1 MAERD
6 SGVVFERD
14 AFFELSGDLLGV
26 AGLDGFFKRVN
37 PAWTDILGW
46 TTVEICA
53 TPWLDFVHP
62 DDRAAAVAAG
72 ETLRQGGP
80 VVRFTNRYRH
90 RDGTYRW
97 LEWHSV
103 SSLTHGLIYAI
114 ARDVTARR
122 ETDEALVELT
132 ESLATTLHSIG
143 DGVIATDA
151 AGAVLRMNPVAEQI
165 TGWALRDC
173 VGRPLGEVFRIIHA
187 GTRRSAE
194 NPVDRVLREGVSS
207 ALANDVWLLRPD
219 GTEVP
224 IADSCSPI
232 RDARG
237 TLRGAVLV
245 IRDTSEELRAM
256 AARERV
262 QRRLEVAERMA
273 SVGTLA
279 AGIAHEI
286 NNPLAYVT
294 ANLELVR
301 EEIRALSGGSTSG
314 RMKELD
320 DTVRDAQEGAERVRK
335 IVRGLKT
342 FSRTEE
348 ECLGVVDIH
357 GVLEV
362 SINMAFNEIRHRARL
377 VKDYGP
383 VPTVIAD
390 DARLGQVFIN
400 LLVNAA
406 QALPIGEVEHHEIRV
421 VTATDAE
428 GRAVIEVRD
437 TGPGIPS
444 AVIDRIFEPFFTT
457 KPVGVGT
464 GLGLSICHNI
474 ITGMGGTIDVTS
486 VVGCGATFR
495 VTLPPTQSAS
505 MGDELAGLPSAT
517 TPAPV
522 PRRAAVLV
530 VDDEPAVGV
539 MLGRVLR
546 QHEVTT
552 VTRAAD
558 AVRLLEE
565 GRRFDVILSDLMM
578 PAISGMDLYDELA
591 RRFPEAAE
599 RMVFL
604 TGGAFTPAARAF
616 LDRVSNERVDKPFTP
631 DSVRSIVEQFVR

>member
-1 MAERD
+1 
-6 SGVVFERD
+6 
-14 AFFELSGDLLGV
+14 
-26 AGLDGFFKRVN
+26 
-37 PAWTDILGW
+37 
-46 TTVEICA
+46 VE
-53 TPWLDFVHP
+53 
-62 DDRAAAVAAG
+62 
-72 ETLRQGGP
+72 
-80 VVRFTNRYRH
+80 
-90 RDGTYRW
+90 
-97 LEWHSV
+97 
-103 SSLTHGLIYAI
+103 
-114 ARDVTARR
+114 
-122 ETDEALVELT
+122 
-132 ESLATTLHSIG
+132 
-143 DGVIATDA
+143 
-151 AGAVLRMNPVAEQI
+151 
-165 TGWALRDC
+165 
-173 VGRPLGEVFRIIHA
+173 
-187 GTRRSAE
+187 
-194 NPVDRVLREGVSS
+194 RVLREGVAT
-207 ALANDVWLLRPD
+207 ALANDIWLLRPD

-224 IADSCSPI
+224 IADSCAPI

-256 AARERV
+256 AAREQV
-262 QRRLEVAERMA
+262 HRRLEVAERMA

-279 AGIAHEI
+279 AGMAHEI

-320 DTVRDAQEGAERVRK
+320 DTVRDAQEGAERVRR

-342 FSRTEE
+342 FSRADE

-357 GVLEV
+357 GALEV

-377 VKDYGP
+377 VKDFGA
-383 VPTVIAD
+383 VPPVIAD

-406 QALPIGEVEHHEIRV
+406 QSLPIGQAERHEIRV

-437 TGPGIPS
+437 TGPGIPPG
-444 AVIDRIFEPFFTT
+444 VIDHIFEPFFTT

-486 VVGCGATFR
+486 VVGRGATFR
-495 VTLPPTQSAS
+495 VTLPQSVAPTAS
-505 MGDELAGLPSAT
+505 TGEQRSTP

-522 PRRAAVLV
+522 PLPRRAVVLV

-546 QHEVTT
+546 QHEVTI

-558 AVRLLEE
+558 VVRLLEE

-578 PAISGMDLYDELA
+578 PVTSGMDLYDELA

-616 LDRVSNERVDKPFTP
+616 LDRVSNERLDKPFTP
-631 DSVRSIVEQFVR
+631 ASVRSIVEQFVR

>member
-1 MAERD
+1 MVERD
-6 SGVVFERD
+6 SGVIFERD

-26 AGLDGFFKRVN
+26 AGLDGYFKRVN
-37 PAWTDILGW
+37 PAWTDALGW
-46 TTVEICA
+46 TAVEICA
-53 TPWLDFVHP
+53 SPWLDFVHP
-62 DDRAAAVAAG
+62 DDREATVAAS
-72 ETLRQGGP
+72 ETLGRGARVIQ
-80 VVRFTNRYRH
+80 FSNRYRC

-103 SSLTHGLIYAI
+103 AAPERGLIYAI
-114 ARDVTARR
+114 ARDVTSRHKT
-122 ETDEALVELT
+122 EEALAELT

-151 AGAVLRMNPVAEQI
+151 SGAVLRMNPVAERL
-165 TGWALRDC
+165 TGWALSDSR
-173 VGRPLGEVFRIIHA
+173 GRPLGDVFRIVHA
-187 GTRRSAE
+187 GTRQPAE
-194 NPVDRVLREGVSS
+194 NPVDRVLREGVAS
-207 ALANDVWLLRPD
+207 ALANDIWLVRPD

-224 IADSCSPI
+224 IADSCAPI

-237 TLRGAVLV
+237 VLRGAVLV
-245 IRDTSEELRAM
+245 NRDTSEELRAL

-294 ANLELVR
+294 ANLEVVR
-301 EEIRALSGGSTSG
+301 EEIRALSGGSSSG

-342 FSRTEE
+342 FSRADD

-357 GVLEV
+357 NVLEI

-377 VKDYGP
+377 VKDFGA
-383 VPTVIAD
+383 VPKVIAD

-406 QALPIGEVEHHEIRV
+406 QSLPIGQAERHEIRV
-421 VTATDAE
+421 ATGPDAE

-437 TGPGIPS
+437 TGPGMTPE
-444 AVIDRIFEPFFTT
+444 VLDRIFEPFFTT

-474 ITGMGGTIDVTS
+474 VTGMGGTVDVTS
-486 VVGCGATFR
+486 VVGRGTTFR
-495 VTLPPTQSAS
+495 VTLPPAAAQTAS
-505 MGDELAGLPSAT
+505 MGDQRSGPTLA
-517 TPAPV
+517 PAPV
-522 PRRAAVLV
+522 PRRAVVLI

-558 AVRLLEE
+558 AVRLLEQ
-565 GRRFDVILSDLMM
+565 GSRFDVILSDLMM
-578 PAISGMDLYDELA
+578 PVTSGMDLYEELA

-616 LDRVSNERVDKPFTP
+616 LDRVSNERLDKPFTP
-631 DSVRSIVEQFVR
+631 ASVRSIVEQFVR